1 MNGLSKIHGHLIGRA
16 AFQNQQ
22 RRLHIMYQID
32 FNHPVSVFFVGI
44 GGISMSGLAQILAS
58 EGFTVSGS
66 DRSESAAT
74 RELQASGI
82 RVMIGQRAENITDD
96 IDLAVFT
103 AAIHPDNPEYIAVHE
118 KGIPS
123 LSRAELLG
131 QLMKNYRLPVAVSG
145 THGKTT
151 TTSMLSEILLA
162 ANVDPTLSIGG
173 NLPDIGGNVRIG
185 SSGYFVAEAC
195 EYTNSFL
202 HMFPGIGVILNI
214 EEDHLDFF
222 KDLADIRHSFRSFA
236 ELIPAEGALVINAEI
251 DNWQEIAGN
260 LPCKVLTFSTQE
272 EADYY
277 PSDITFDEWGH
288 PSFTLHGPASGG
300 EDTRISLHVPG
311 MHNVSNALAAVA
323 AADRLGISRAHSA
336 AGLAS
341 FTGTDRRFQYKGV
354 KNGFTIIDDYAH
366 HPTEIEATLRA
377 AKACPHDRIIC
388 VFQPHTYSRT
398 KSLLPGFA
406 QALSHADLVILA
418 DIYAARET
426 DTLGVS
432 SQTLQEEIKKLG
444 HECLY
449 FPTFGEIEKFLLAN
463 CRKNDLVITMGAG
476 NVDEIGKNLLS

>member
-1 MNGLSKIHGHLIGRA
+1 
-16 AFQNQQ
+16 
-22 RRLHIMYQID
+22 MYQID

-214 EEDHLDFF
+214 EEDHLDFY
-222 KDLADIRHSFRSFA
+222 KDLADIRHSFRLFA
-236 ELIPAEGALVINAEI
+236 EILPEDGTLVVNGEIPDLPGFTQGLKCHVLPYGTADCLYTAENIRYDQFGFGSFDLLR
-251 DNWQEIAGN
+251 DG
-260 LPCKVLTFSTQE
+260 VLL
-272 EADYY
+272 
-277 PSDITFDEWGH
+277 G
-288 PSFTLHGPASGG
+288 
-300 EDTRISLHVPG
+300 RISLNVPG
-311 MHNVSNALAAVA
+311 KHNISNSLAAIT
-323 AADRLGISRAHSA
+323 AADAMGIGFEAMS
-336 AGLAS
+336 AGLSAYH
-341 FTGTDRRFQYKGV
+341 GTDRRFQKKGEV
-354 KNGFTIIDDYAH
+354 NGAVIIDDYAH
-366 HPTEIEATLRA
+366 HPTEIQAILDA
-377 AKACPHDRIIC
+377 ARNYPHKKIWC
-388 VFQPHTYSRT
+388 VFQPHTYTRT
-398 KSLLPGFA
+398 SKLFDRFADVLA
-406 QALSHADLVILA
+406 QADEVLLA
-418 DIYAARET
+418 PIYAARET

-432 SQTLQEEIKKLG
+432 SDKLAEAVRARGTEATSYPCFEQIEDYLREHAQEG
-444 HECLY
+444 
-449 FPTFGEIEKFLLAN
+449 
-463 CRKNDLVITMGAG
+463 DLILTVGAG
-476 NVDEIGKNLLS
+476 DVTQVGSDLAEKAQG